1 MAQCRTIFPL
11 ILFFPPLIFP
21 VIPCPSLS
29 ALLCPH
35 QDGTQKVQWGS
46 LIRNFHGWL
55 EPTFHCPSLDISLGK
70 NSSRRYDWGG
80 STEKLEAKPLAL
92 KIKRCA
98 VGNATARTS
107 RVSQPST
114 LKSFKDLCCILSISS
129 EKIFQWEVFFLL
141 CKISFRRDGQKV
153 TQDLNHT
160 CGRFLHPQTS
170 VNDAEASSM
179 QITCE
184 QTNKIFV

>member
-1 MAQCRTIFPL
+1 MAYHRTIFPL

-55 EPTFHCPSLDISLGK
+55 EPTFHRPSLDISLGK
-70 NSSRRYDWGG
+70 NSSRHYDWGG

-92 KIKRCA
+92 KIKSYA
-98 VGNATARTS
+98 VGNTTAKTESSHVQLWKVS
-107 RVSQPST
+107 RASAADCPSEICRNNLDDFFFFVFVSV
-114 LKSFKDLCCILSISS
+114 LANLFCVR
-129 EKIFQWEVFFLL
+129 WN
-141 CKISFRRDGQKV
+141 QKLFGV
-153 TQDLNHT
+153 
-160 CGRFLHPQTS
+160 
-170 VNDAEASSM
+170 
-179 QITCE
+179 
-184 QTNKIFV
+184 

>member
-1 MAQCRTIFPL
+1 MAQWRTIFPL

-114 LKSFKDLCCILSISS
+114 LKSFKDLCCILSIWS
-129 EKIFQWEVFFLL
+129 EKIFQQEVFFFALL
-141 CKISFRRDGQKV
+141 NSFQERWTKSDTRLKSHMWP
-153 TQDLNHT
+153 L
-160 CGRFLHPQTS
+160 
-170 VNDAEASSM
+170 SSS
-179 QITCE
+179 TDKCE
-184 QTNKIFV
+184 RCRSFQYADNLWAN